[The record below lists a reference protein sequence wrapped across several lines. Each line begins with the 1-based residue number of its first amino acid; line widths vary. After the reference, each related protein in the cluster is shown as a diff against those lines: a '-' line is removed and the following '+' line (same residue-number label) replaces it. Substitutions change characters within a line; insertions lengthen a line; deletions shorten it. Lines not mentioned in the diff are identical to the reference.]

1 MSESRHSKYMVDE
14 GGWMVE
20 GRGIGPRR
28 GAEGLGGGGEGYEGI
43 ADWGFTTPG
52 AEVGGSG
59 SIAWWGPGAA

>member
-1 MSESRHSKYMVDE
+1 VDE

-20 GRGIGPRR
+20 VRGKQDPG
-28 GAEGLGGGGEGYEGI
+28 EGLGGGGKGYEGI
-43 ADWGFTTPG
+43 VDCGFTTPG